1 MQSKNLMSNE
11 TSPYLLQHQ
20 DNPVHWH
27 PWNSNTL
34 KLAQQENK
42 LILLSIG
49 YAACHWCHVMAHEC
63 FEDEDVAN
71 VMNKHFVSIKVDREE
86 RPDIDQIYM
95 KALVEMGQ
103 HGGWPLTM
111 FLNPHGKPI
120 WGGTY
125 FPKMDYR
132 GQPGFI
138 SILHHF
144 AKLYQEDPKQFYEN
158 NDKFIA
164 YLQAQPE
171 NDFKISTQ
179 MVERIVNK
187 ICTEAMDQE
196 HGGRKGAPKFPEFPV
211 LKFLWRSSY
220 NYSQIP
226 IKQTVLTTLENICQG
241 GIYDHLG
248 GGLSRYSVDDKWL
261 VPHFEKML
269 CDNAQFF
276 DLMLCAYQYT
286 GNDLFKT
293 RILETLD
300 WLDNE
305 MLTKDNGFSTSL
317 DADSEG
323 EEGKYYVWQE
333 SEVDHLLKKEQLDE
347 FKNIYDVRAEG
358 NWEGKTILNRLNSI
372 GPEFD
377 TIAKN
382 LNKERSILHKVQ
394 KTRIPPGLD
403 DKILT
408 DWNGYTIAA
417 LARLSNAGIESEKT
431 KKLAISAFD
440 FIHKKMKID
449 NKFGHSWRNGK
460 LIFPG
465 NLADFSAMVHASLA
479 LYELDYDTKYITEAE
494 EIVEQ
499 IQQNFHDEKDG
510 GFYFTMKEADDII
523 FRPKSGL
530 DDSTPNPNGL
540 LAIELV
546 RLYLYTGNERY
557 KTLYDE
563 IINAFNA
570 YIPIYLFNCVTLV
583 SAFEFAENV
592 ISVVIVGPN
601 SEKQVELLAYIRSIP
616 NPNFVV
622 SVISNTADLPRNH
635 PAKNKEFE
643 PNTPTV
649 YICPQQRCLLPITT
663 IEELKTTLKQFA

>member
-1 MQSKNLMSNE
+1 MQSKNLMSKE

-20 DNPVHWH
+20 NNPVHWH
-27 PWNSNTL
+27 PWNSTTL
-34 KLAQQENK
+34 ELAQQENK
-42 LILLSIG
+42 PILLSIG

-63 FEDEDVAN
+63 FEDQEVAE
-71 VMNKHFVSIKVDREE
+71 VMNDHFISVKVDREE

-111 FLNPHGKPI
+111 FLNPHGKPV

-125 FPKMDYR
+125 FPKHDYR

-138 SILHHF
+138 SILQHF
-144 AKLYQEDPKQFYEN
+144 AKLYQDNPKLFYEN
-158 NDKFIA
+158 NDKLIE
-164 YLQAQPE
+164 YLQSQPQ
-171 NDFKISTQ
+171 NNFKISSE
-179 MVERIVNK
+179 MVERIVHK

-196 HGGRKGAPKFPEFPV
+196 CGGRKGSPKFPEFPV
-211 LKFLWRSSY
+211 LNFLWRASY
-220 NYSQIP
+220 NYQQVP
-226 IKQTVLTTLENICQG
+226 VKQTVLTTLENICQG

-276 DLMLCAYQYT
+276 ELLLLAYKFT
-286 GNDLFKT
+286 KNNLFKS
-293 RILETLD
+293 RIEETLS
-300 WLDNE
+300 WLSDE
-305 MLTKDNGFSTSL
+305 MLTTEHGFSASL

-333 SEVDHLLKKEQLDE
+333 AEINQLLENEQLNE
-347 FKNIYDVRAEG
+347 FKKIYDVHPQG

-372 GPEFD
+372 GPEYD
-377 TIAKN
+377 KISQN
-382 LNKERSILHKVQ
+382 LSLERSILHKVQ
-394 KTRIPPGLD
+394 KNRIPPGLD

-417 LARLSNAGIESEKT
+417 LARLAVAGIESIKT
-431 KKLAISAFD
+431 KELAINAFN
-440 FIHKKMKID
+440 FVNQKMKKD
-449 NKFGHSWRNGK
+449 GKFGHAWRTGK
-460 LIFPG
+460 LVYPG

-479 LYELDYDTKYITEAE
+479 LYELDFDSKYLTEAE
-494 EIVEQ
+494 SIVEQ
-499 IQQNFHDEKDG
+499 IQQNFHDDKNG
-510 GFYFTMKEADDII
+510 GYYFTMHEADDLI

-546 RLYLYTGNERY
+546 RLYLWTGNEKY
-557 KTLYDE
+557 MTMHEE
-563 IINAFNA
+563 IINSFNA
-570 YIPIYLFNCVTLV
+570 YIPIYLFNCVSLV
-583 SAFEFAENV
+583 SAFEFASNA
-592 ISVVIVGPN
+592 IAIVIVGSN
-601 SEKQVELLAYIRSIP
+601 NDKRNELLAEIRSIP
-616 NPNFVV
+616 NPNFVIT
-622 SVISNTADLPRNH
+622 VISDTKQLPNNH
-635 PAKNKEFE
+635 PAKNKDYN

-649 YICPQQRCLLPITT
+649 YICPQQRCLLPIT
-663 IEELKTTLKQFA
+663 ELHELKATLAKFA

>member
-63 FEDEDVAN
+63 FEDEEVAN

-164 YLQAQPE
+164 FLQAQPE

-211 LKFLWRSSY
+211 LKFLWRASY

-417 LARLSNAGIESEKT
+417 LARLSIAGIESEKT

-479 LYELDYDTKYITEAE
+479 LYELDFDTKYITEAE

-499 IQQNFHDEKDG
+499 IQQNFHDEKRRWVL
-510 GFYFTMKEADDII
+510 FH
-523 FRPKSGL
+523 
-530 DDSTPNPNGL
+530 
-540 LAIELV
+540 
-546 RLYLYTGNERY
+546 NER
-557 KTLYDE
+557 
-563 IINAFNA
+563 
-570 YIPIYLFNCVTLV
+570 
-583 SAFEFAENV
+583 S
-592 ISVVIVGPN
+592 
-601 SEKQVELLAYIRSIP
+601 R
-616 NPNFVV
+616 
-622 SVISNTADLPRNH
+622 
-635 PAKNKEFE
+635 
-643 PNTPTV
+643 
-649 YICPQQRCLLPITT
+649 
-663 IEELKTTLKQFA
+663 